1 MSQELADTMLDDQP
15 QKEKI
20 NLLGLSASRL
30 SEFFEEIGEKKFRAT
45 QIIKWIHQEGECDFQ
60 KMTNL
65 SKDLRNKLHEI
76 AEIKLPEV
84 VSCQESVDGTCKWL
98 IRVDGGSCIEM
109 VYIPERERG
118 TLCVSSQIGCAL
130 DCSFCATGKQGFNRD
145 LTSAEIIGQL
155 WIAAD
160 SFDQFSPKAK
170 RRVSNVVMMGMGEPL
185 MNFDNV
191 VDAMSIMLEDNAYGL
206 SKRRVTLST
215 SGVVP
220 ELDKLGDVSDVSLA
234 ISLHAP
240 NDELRNELVPINRKY
255 PLATFIQSAKTVRAC
270 RRALRDAGVGVGAID
285 NVVLVGGSTRTPLV
299 RRQVADYF
307 GVEPMCSLDPDC
319 VVAMGAAVQA
329 DVLVGNKS
337 GDEML
342 LLDVIPLSLG
352 IETMGGLTEKIIHRN
367 TTIPVAKAQEF
378 TTYIDG
384 QTAMA
389 IHILQ
394 GERELVDDCRSLARF
409 ELRGIPPMVAGAAKI
424 RVTYQVDADG
434 LLNVTARELTS
445 NVESRIEVKPS
456 YGLAEDEI
464 TQMLQDSFSHA
475 REDMQ
480 ARALREQQVEA
491 DRMIEDLEAA
501 IKKDAEALL
510 SDEEI
515 QCLKIGIEELA
526 TTAC

>member
-76 AEIKLPEV
+76 AEIRLPEV

-255 PLATFIQSAKTVRAC
+255 PLATFIQSAKNYIEKMPDNRRKVTVEYT
-270 RRALRDAGVGVGAID
+270 LMD
-285 NVVLVGGSTRTPLV
+285 
-299 RRQVADYF
+299 QVNDR
-307 GVEPMCSLDPDC
+307 S
-319 VVAMGAAVQA
+319 
-329 DVLVGNKS
+329 
-337 GDEML
+337 
-342 LLDVIPLSLG
+342 
-352 IETMGGLTEKIIHRN
+352 IH
-367 TTIPVAKAQEF
+367 
-378 TTYIDG
+378 
-384 QTAMA
+384 
-389 IHILQ
+389 
-394 GERELVDDCRSLARF
+394 
-409 ELRGIPPMVAGAAKI
+409 
-424 RVTYQVDADG
+424 
-434 LLNVTARELTS
+434 ARELAVLLKDLPCKINLIPFNPFAGSGYKTVT
-445 NVESRIEVKPS
+445 NTALNRFRDILMAEGYTVTVRTTRGDDIAAACGQLAGEVN
-456 YGLAEDEI
+456 
-464 TQMLQDSFSHA
+464 
-475 REDMQ
+475 
-480 ARALREQQVEA
+480 
-491 DRMIEDLEAA
+491 DRTKRQERY
-501 IKKDAEALL
+501 KKKLNDVQPLNIME
-510 SDEEI
+510 
-515 QCLKIGIEELA
+515 
-526 TTAC
+526 